1 MDNQTQMEWKDCFK
15 KGNQGAR
22 DKHLGPP
29 RPRPGD
35 MALEL
40 ALPLSPGLSHTHTQ
54 PRGQPLWSWE
64 EQEVWAPRGKRC
76 EVEPHLGKWD
86 PWASPPPH

>member
-40 ALPLSPGLSHTHTQ
+40 ALPLSPGLSHTHPAQGTAFVEL
-54 PRGQPLWSWE
+54 GGAGGVGS
-64 EQEVWAPRGKRC
+64 KRQA
-76 EVEPHLGKWD
+76 L
-86 PWASPPPH
+86 